1 MICIN
6 SRWQICNW
14 VIDGIIGQGFL
25 FGLFVIIGLFVSV
38 GSSVNLNRPSFQIT
52 HTDVNVTLNDDC
64 SADLDE
70 SFIYTG
76 YLPHGPI
83 VKIESGGN
91 DIDLNGVKVK
101 RAGHENADKLH
112 SVGEFDDMGDLR
124 NELEHKKNSYGYYN
138 DGGNTL
144 YVLVNDPLNDGERY
158 TINTNVTESNVM
170 DKHGV
175 VRWNILGSANQV
187 DLGSVN
193 VHIKNDSLQKAHSF
207 YLQGRDGV
215 VACSPKFDEV
225 GLKIKHYKKSD
236 HLDLRTN
243 LPYTKAVIL
252 TRILQLWTRFGVEW
266 VVLFLLIFLYVCY
279 VRSQLLGSS
288 MAIPDLIFSDLP
300 KAIYLTSG
308 FYNEDL
314 VAGLLTKRVLNRDLN
329 VRHYKKTAL
338 EKEVL
343 CTYYRVKPHDVDSS
357 NDLRSMSTTFEE
369 EFPFYKSKE
378 IVVAKQIFLFALKFI
393 IYTIP
398 LTVSAFHLSFFR
410 VFDMVNLFLILFML
424 TLFIDFHERSSVS
437 FGDLENEI
445 ERTQLIRLANGLM
458 DVNEIRKLHL
468 KDAGLWTDLI
478 SWAVGVSLN
487 DEIIDELSK
496 RGYELGFFKDPE
508 VASSAYD
515 SFSTTLH
522 SSYNYG
528 SSFSSSSG
536 GGSFGGGDAGGGSGA
551 GGW

>member
-25 FGLFVIIGLFVSV
+25 FGLFVIIGLFVLV

-70 SFIYTG
+70 SFTYTG

-101 RAGHENADKLH
+101 RVGHENADKLH

-225 GLKIKHYKKSD
+225 DLKIKHYRKSD

-314 VAGLLTKRVLNRDLN
+314 VAGLLTKRVLNRDLS

-393 IYTIP
+393 IYMIP
-398 LTVSAFHLSFFR
+398 LTVSAFHLSFFPC
-410 VFDMVNLFLILFML
+410 F
-424 TLFIDFHERSSVS
+424 
-437 FGDLENEI
+437 
-445 ERTQLIRLANGLM
+445 
-458 DVNEIRKLHL
+458 
-468 KDAGLWTDLI
+468 
-478 SWAVGVSLN
+478 
-487 DEIIDELSK
+487 
-496 RGYELGFFKDPE
+496 
-508 VASSAYD
+508 
-515 SFSTTLH
+515 
-522 SSYNYG
+522 
-528 SSFSSSSG
+528 
-536 GGSFGGGDAGGGSGA
+536 
-551 GGW
+551 